1 MATPRKRGRADLES
15 LRSASDAEIAKTVPL
30 EYANL
35 PADFWDNATVVV
47 PERKQPIS
55 LRVDVDVLEWFRRTG
70 PRYQS
75 RMNAVLRSYVAR
87 MNDRKPMVKAG
98 RLRRT
103 GAA

>member
-1 MATPRKRGRADLES
+1 MVDRPTRGRANLAW
-15 LRSASDAEIAKTVPL
+15 LRSASDAEIAKTVPE

-35 PADFWDNATVVV
+35 PDDFWDHGTVVW
-47 PERKQPIS
+47 PEKKQPIS
-55 LRVDVDVLEWFRRTG
+55 LRVDVDVLQWFRQTG

-87 MNDRKPMVKAG
+87 MQTRHLSKTTQSRRK
-98 RLRRT
+98 